1 MFEIR
6 RDVVRKPLENSKYM
20 DIVVDS
26 DPRAVPGL

>member
-6 RDVVRKPLENSKYM
+6 RDVVGKPLENSKYM

-26 DPRAVPGL
+26 DPRAIPGL